1 MSSNMFVRLRLWSVL
16 FERAAWIH
24 RNNAGACAG
33 RLFRPPNGAG
43 RLAAISRRT
52 LSILLWSGSLAFA
65 WTTVRDAWDARLLV
79 PFWDEWDFLTV
90 HRHITES
97 GDLFT
102 DLWTP
107 FNGHY
112 EPIPRL
118 LFLGR
123 DVLLGGDPIALIVM
137 CLALQAALIGIIV
150 ATLLRAPAL
159 QGSLLQHVLV
169 ASSIVLLTWTVQMEN
184 FNWSVQITFVLPAFL
199 AVASIATVSWFA
211 PARRIDWPIVAATV
225 MALAAC
231 LSLGAGLAIWP
242 AVFVIARRQRR
253 GAQAI
258 IITAAGAAVSIV
270 PHWFSVE
277 PTVTPM
283 MVLARPLE
291 TLLFVC
297 RYLPPLYIRDDIRV
311 VFGALLIGLG
321 VMAIAHASWRRGGGR
336 LGDLAVGLVTFGLS
350 VAFLTAIAR
359 ADSGVPAS
367 SRYMAFSSLY
377 WVGLLMF
384 GGSVFTARE
393 WRVARWA
400 IYVVLLCGLEPVMT
414 IQAAATDPFV
424 KRADQATAAV
434 LSMVVGTPDEHAITS
449 HLHPNSQVPIRLL
462 AFLRE
467 QHYGF
472 FGNRLTRAI
481 GHPARN
487 MFSPAPEKCEA
498 SVDLEPRGNGL
509 YVSGHY
515 KAPGGPRWLVIA
527 GPAGNVRG
535 LAIREQRGDRI
546 MGYAPT
552 LRSGTLFGVEG
563 DTLCLA
569 GLVEGVAVPTLPAS
583 LPMVNTKAAKSIDGH
598 EE

>member
-1 MSSNMFVRLRLWSVL
+1 MSSNTFVRLRLWSL
-16 FERAAWIH
+16 FDV
-24 RNNAGACAG
+24 
-33 RLFRPPNGAG
+33 
-43 RLAAISRRT
+43 AAISRRT
-52 LSILLWSGSLAFA
+52 PSILLWIGALAFA
-65 WTTVRDAWDARLLV
+65 GTTVRDAWDARLLV
-79 PFWDEWDFLTV
+79 PFWDEWDLLTV

-123 DVLLGGDPIALIVM
+123 DMLLGGDPIALILV
-137 CLALQAALIGIIV
+137 CLVLQTALIGIIV

-199 AVASIATVSWFA
+199 TVASIATVSSFG
-211 PARRIDWPIVAATV
+211 PARRIDWPIVAAAV
-225 MALAAC
+225 MAVAAC

-242 AVFVIARRQRR
+242 AVFVVALRQRR
-253 GAQAI
+253 GAQAVI
-258 IITAAGAAVSIV
+258 IAVAGAAVSLV

-277 PTVTPM
+277 PTVTPTA
-283 MVLARPLE
+283 VLIRPIE
-291 TLLFVC
+291 TFLFVC

-311 VFGALLIGLG
+311 VFGALLIVLG
-321 VMAIAHASWRRGGGR
+321 VFAIAHGTLRREGGR
-336 LGDLAVGLVTFGLS
+336 LADLATGLVTFGLS
-350 VAFLTAIAR
+350 VAFLTAIVR
-359 ADSGVPAS
+359 VDIGVPAS

-384 GGSVFTARE
+384 GGSVFAARE

-414 IQAAATDPFV
+414 IQAVAGEPFV
-424 KRADQATAAV
+424 TRADQATAAA
-434 LSMVVGTPDEHAITS
+434 LSMIVGTPDEHAIAS
-449 HLHPNSQVPIRLL
+449 HLHPNPRVPIELV

-467 QHYGF
+467 QQYGF

-481 GHPARN
+481 GNPARN
-487 MFSPAPEKCEA
+487 IFSATPAEKCEA
-498 SVDLEPRGNGL
+498 SVDLERRGNGL

-546 MGYAPT
+546 MGYVPT
-552 LRSGTLFGVEG
+552 LSSGTLFGVEG

-569 GLVEGVAVPTLPAS
+569 GLVDGAAVTALPDSLPAGS
-583 LPMVNTKAAKSIDGH
+583 GSD
-598 EE
+598 